1 MGATN
6 HEEEGAMARH
16 HDAPAREQWVRQQFE
31 ELDTLV
37 TGRCTEILATLQE
50 GATELKT
57 EFTEAMLKERRTRH
71 PSERGSIGVRVRTT
85 AGSAPGI
92 FQIEWY
98 RVQGKQRTHY
108 LKRGKDKAGRIS
120 PHYRLGAFGRLTEWE
135 KALIFHYEPSFAA
148 LRTIQTQIGQIRLR
162 FDLIIQTLN
171 RSGGSGPDADPFN
184 ADAEWDR

>member
-1 MGATN
+1 
-6 HEEEGAMARH
+6 MARH

-148 LRTIQTQIGQIRLR
+148 LRTIQTQIGQIRLH
-162 FDLIIQTLN
+162 FDLIIQTIN

-184 ADAEWDR
+184 GDTAWDR